1 MCKRVDNV
9 LNFQGR
15 DNRDTFATNFLE
27 GPDECVFAFDIV
39 PHIKQ
44 PTLPNEPDNFE
55 EVQVL
60 QAQIESLC
68 EAQILAIQKK
78 LKFDG
83 VEIPARTGPP
93 RRNAAIPPPPSCG
106 NQWMRKK
113 PGKGVTC

>member
-1 MCKRVDNV
+1 MRKRVDNV

-27 GPDECVFAFDIV
+27 GPDECVFTFDIT
-39 PHIKQ
+39 PHVEQ
-44 PTLPNEPDNFE
+44 PTLPNEPNNFK

-60 QAQIESLC
+60 QAQIESLR

-83 VEIPARTGPP
+83 VEIPA
-93 RRNAAIPPPPSCG
+93 
-106 NQWMRKK
+106 
-113 PGKGVTC
+113 